1 MRVDEFF
8 NPIIALLHG
17 NMLLSEAPIST
28 AIINRNWREYDLGGK
43 PDDDFKLL
51 GKLGRFKIGVQPEW
65 GDSIDYAVDVLI
77 LGSKNTVVGKV
88 NITRDERS
96 NRKIAFWSIHQ
107 SILHKDLQGR
117 GIMPKVYA
125 FLVNHGYNLRADSEQ
140 SAGGQNIWA
149 KLARDPSV
157 NVYAALYNEKTGETE
172 FSDVDGARQLQAN
185 FYLYQDEMD
194 EELKYIEHEIDSL
207 RDIRD
212 RINDDYLAL
221 PKDDEEAEKKLSD
234 EYNRLTDQLDKLDSE
249 YSELK
254 YKQRDE
260 ARKQLYLLAIPA
272 EQSIPVNEDDDED
285 EEQRRENQS
294 DLEMVQ
300 IDGMNIMYLH
310 NPREIVQLAAVKQN
324 PYAIY
329 EIDNLKSK
337 TVILTAILGLLR
349 RDSLR
354 NAKRLTVEFRK
365 KYPDWP
371 EWETI
376 TRSIR
381 SMQ

>member
-8 NPIIALLHG
+8 NPIIALLHR
-17 NMLLSEAPIST
+17 NMLLSEAPIGT
-28 AIINRNWREYDLGGK
+28 AIVSRTWQGAMLGGE
-43 PDDDFKLL
+43 PDRDFKLL
-51 GKLGRFKIGVQPEW
+51 GKLGRFKIGVQSEW
-65 GDSIDYAVDVLI
+65 SDSIDYAVDVLI
-77 LGSKNTVVGKV
+77 LNSSNISVGKI
-88 NITRDERS
+88 NITRDDRS
-96 NRKIAFWSIHQ
+96 NKKIAFWSVHQ
-107 SILHKDLQGR
+107 SILRKDLQGR

-125 FLVNHGYNLRADSEQ
+125 FLVNHGYNLRADSDQ
-140 SAGGQNIWA
+140 SAGGQNIWS
-149 KLARDPSV
+149 KLARDPTV
-157 NVYAALYNEKTGETE
+157 NVYAALYNEKTGEFE

-194 EELKYIEHEIDSL
+194 EELKYIENEIESL

-221 PKDDEEAEKKLSD
+221 PKDDEEAEKKLDD
-234 EYNRLTDQLDKLDSE
+234 EFNRLTAQIDKLDSE

-260 ARKQLYLLAIPA
+260 ARKELYLVAIPA
-272 EQSIPVNEDDDED
+272 DQSMPVNEDDDD

-300 IDGMNIMYLH
+300 IDGMNIMYLN
-310 NPREIVQLAAVKQN
+310 NPREAVQLAAVKQN

-337 TVILTAILGLLR
+337 TVILTAILGLLK
-349 RDSLR
+349 RDSLK
-354 NAKRLTVEFRK
+354 NAKRLTIEFRK

-381 SMQ
+381 AIQ